1 MSFRPPRL
9 CHSERSEESE
19 YLGSGQAPEEI
30 LFIQTVTP
38 ERFLAVLEMA
48 TKRDFLRL
56 HQVLN
61 SMDLAGNDS

>member
-30 LFIQTVTP
+30 LFIQIVTP
-38 ERFLAVLEMA
+38 ERFLAGLEM
-48 TKRDFLRL
+48 TIKRDFLG
-56 HQVLN
+56 VY
-61 SMDLAGNDS
+61 